1 MLKIPRVKPFVFGC
15 VLLILSFLL
24 VEGTLHLFYRAIQ
37 RKSFP
42 LEGYRS
48 AIARIAAG
56 EDVKG
61 SIDLPGGEIQF
72 GGAYE
77 VIHPY
82 FGFVR
87 DPSKMPDTS
96 PLGFP
101 GKGDDPF
108 LDPPDDVVTVAVLG
122 GSFAQGVSTSG
133 REALRRALAARGVN
147 ARVLTLAIGGYKQP
161 QQLAVLTWLL
171 SRDARIDVVVN
182 IDGFNEVAL
191 PGPENVPNGV
201 NPFYPRAW
209 HLRTEGVYDRPTVR
223 LISRGATL
231 AAARQEWA
239 ARFEKPLP
247 WSIAV
252 NILWRARD
260 LSFERRIAEVNVAL
274 MQALEQAKER
284 STRFTA
290 TGPAS
295 DIPEDRF
302 YETLAAHWRTCSV
315 LMQTL
320 CRSRGILYLHL
331 LQPNQY
337 YEPGRILTAEERESA
352 FRENHAYRPGV
363 VSGYPCLLREVPNLL
378 SAGVDFRDLT
388 PIFRDIP
395 EPIYIDDCCH
405 PGQRGYD
412 IVAEYVADAVAS
424 RLEAQDPPA
433 GH

>member
-1 MLKIPRVKPFVFGC
+1 MSKIPRVKPFAFGC

-24 VEGTLHLFYRAIQ
+24 VEGALHLFYRAVQ

-48 AIARIAAG
+48 AIVRIAAG

-61 SIDLPGGEIQF
+61 GIDLPGGEIQF

-87 DPSKMPDTS
+87 DPSKMPHTS
-96 PLGFP
+96 YLGFP
-101 GKGDDPF
+101 GEGDDPF
-108 LDPPDDVVTVAVLG
+108 VAPPGDTLTIAVLG
-122 GSFAQGVSTSG
+122 GSFAEGVSTSG
-133 REALRRALAARGVN
+133 REALRRALEARGVK
-147 ARVLTLAIGGYKQP
+147 ARVLTLAMGGYKQP
-161 QQLAVLTWLL
+161 QQLAVLSWLL
-171 SRDARIDVVVN
+171 SHDAPIDVVVN

-231 AAARQEWA
+231 MAARQEWA
-239 ARFEKPLP
+239 ALFEKPFP
-247 WSIAV
+247 WSITV

-260 LSFERRIAEVNVAL
+260 LSFERKIAAVNAAL
-274 MQALEQAKER
+274 MQALEQAKEQ

-290 TGPAS
+290 TGPVS
-295 DIPEDRF
+295 HIPESQF
-302 YETLAAHWRTCSV
+302 YETLAAHWKTCSV
-315 LMQTL
+315 LMNHL
-320 CRSRGILYLHL
+320 CQSRGILYLHL

-337 YEPGRILTAEERESA
+337 YEPGRVLTAEERKTA

-363 VSGYPCLLREVPNLL
+363 VSGYPCLLREATNLL
-378 SAGVDFRDLT
+378 SAGVDFHDLT
-388 PIFRDIP
+388 PIFRDIA
-395 EPIYIDDCCH
+395 EPIYMDDCCH

-412 IVAEYVADAVAS
+412 IVAEYVASAIAS
-424 RLEAQDPPA
+424 RLEAQNRLD
-433 GH
+433 GK